1 MSNET
6 DTNIK
11 KSVHRGIAWVSLASS
26 LVGVLDIVATVLIV
40 GLWLTK
46 EQFGVALLAIS
57 VFPVLD
63 IATDLGLAAA
73 VIQRDDHSKSR
84 ISTVFW
90 LNVAM
95 SLTLFLLLAVGIGP
109 LIAHIQGKDVVAG
122 LLTAYGAKLVWQNVY
137 FLPYALMK
145 RELRFKE
152 LSVIR
157 IIANFAEFA
166 GKVGAAAGGLGIWCF
181 IVGPLCRVFVTGVG
195 VQLRHP
201 WRPSFVFVWSEGWD
215 WAKFGLKTS
224 AHKIL
229 FRLYSVIDKQVVGF
243 YFSDEALAV
252 YGIAY
257 LVVLEPALVIS
268 EIIVNVAFPTFAK
281 LKHSTEK
288 LYEQLVSFC
297 KMNLVV
303 MLLFIGIIFVGAE
316 EILSIFDM
324 RKGADVTADYTTGA
338 PIIRLLCG
346 IAVLRALSFVIPPF
360 LDGVG
365 RPTLTLL
372 YTSVAAVALTVFFF
386 VFANLLGDEMGASSV
401 ALGWLAGYPI
411 AFAVLIWLAFSIL
424 EMPSYKLYA
433 RLSGIAAC
441 GLVATLCTG
450 GVKYLLMDLPTVAR
464 FGALVATMILTYGVL
479 LSRFLGI
486 NIRAV
491 KSSLAAD
498 S

>member
-1 MSNET
+1 MSDNS
-6 DTNIK
+6 DTNIRQ
-11 KSVHRGIAWVSLASS
+11 SVHRGIAWASLASS
-26 LVGVLDIVATVLIV
+26 LVGVLDILATILIV

-46 EQFGVALLAIS
+46 EQFGVAVLAIS

-90 LNVAM
+90 LNLGM
-95 SLTLFLLLAVGIGP
+95 SVSLFALLALGIGP
-109 LIAHIQGKDVVAG
+109 LIAHIQGKDVIAG
-122 LLTAYGAKLVWQNVY
+122 LLTAYGAKLIWQNVY

-145 RELRFKE
+145 KELRFKE

-166 GKVGAAAGGLGIWCF
+166 GKVGAAASGLGIWCF
-181 IVGPLCRVFVTGVG
+181 IIGPLCRVFVTGIG
-195 VQLRHP
+195 VQIRHP
-201 WRPSFVFVWSEGWD
+201 WRPSFIFKWSEGWEY
-215 WAKFGLKTS
+215 AKFGLKTS

-243 YFSDEALAV
+243 YFGKEALAV
-252 YGIAY
+252 YSVAY

-303 MLLFIGIIFVGAE
+303 MLLFVGVIFVGAE

-324 RKGADVTADYTTGA
+324 RKDADDLANYTSGA
-338 PIIRLLCG
+338 PVVRLLCG

-365 RPTLTLL
+365 RPTLTLI
-372 YTSVAAVALTVFFF
+372 YTSVAAVALTFFF
-386 VFANLLGDEMGASSV
+386 IIFANVFGAEMGASSV

-411 AFAVLIWLAFSIL
+411 AFAVLVWLAFTIL
-424 EMPSYKLYA
+424 EMPSYKLYS
-433 RLSGIAAC
+433 RLAGIAGC
-441 GLVATLCTG
+441 GLVATVCAAG
-450 GVKYLLMDLPTVAR
+450 AKWALLDVHVGIR
-464 FGALVATMILTYGVL
+464 FAGIVVTMIGSYAAL
-479 LSRFLGI
+479 LSRFQGI
-486 NIRAV
+486 NIRSV
-491 KSSLAAD
+491 RSSL
-498 S
+498 SSE